1 VCFFKQQNKTL
12 REKKMSIE
20 MKPLETSFKVSIFTL
35 LFAGLYLNPVKAQS
49 TDIEVMS
56 LNVYGWKTM
65 PKHSDDYAKLVAKH
79 DINILAIQEG
89 VEDWQLTTDMPT
101 DYSRAKVLL
110 SALGPCWKRSYQIF
124 VNHCMGSRFIES
136 GRFDLTDG
144 PNATRTGEYAL
155 FEHNSIRIIL
165 INLQFDHEQQQTRIL
180 NMKETLAQLSS
191 YNSYPQVVL
200 GDFNQRCDEIF
211 SPISSLMSPL
221 ISTEI
226 PTKIPV
232 SVTPINE
239 TPSLEPSLKLVTNA
253 GIDCIFI
260 NNFSSKSKS
269 KFSSQGKVVEA
280 LPSDH
285 PAAIASLKWI
295 K

>member
-1 VCFFKQQNKTL
+1 MLIIYKITFF
-12 REKKMSIE
+12 I
-20 MKPLETSFKVSIFTL
+20 VL
-35 LFAGLYLNPVKAQS
+35 LTGFYLNPVMAQS

-65 PKHSDDYAKLVAKH
+65 PQHSEDYAKLVAKH

-89 VEDWQLTTDMPT
+89 VDDWQLTTDMPT

-110 SALGPCWKRSYQIF
+110 NALGPCWQRSYQIF

-155 FEHNSIRIIL
+155 VEHNSSRFIV
-165 INLQFDHEQQQTRIL
+165 INVHFDHEQQQTRIL
-180 NMKETLAQLSS
+180 NMKETLAQLTS

-200 GDFNQRCDEIF
+200 GDFNQRCDEMF
-211 SPISSLMSPL
+211 SSATSLMLPL
-221 ISTEI
+221 IPTEI
-226 PTKIPV
+226 PASEIP
-232 SVTPINE
+232 SI
-239 TPSLEPSLKLVTNA
+239 EPSLKLVTNA

-260 NNFSSKSKS
+260 NNFSSKSIS
-269 KFSSQGKVVEA
+269 KFSSQGKVIGA
-280 LPSDH
+280 SPSDH
-285 PAAIASLKWI
+285 PAAIASLKWR

>member
-1 VCFFKQQNKTL
+1 
-12 REKKMSIE
+12 
-20 MKPLETSFKVSIFTL
+20 
-35 LFAGLYLNPVKAQS
+35 
-49 TDIEVMS
+49 MS

-110 SALGPCWKRSYQIF
+110 SALGPCWKRSHQIF
-124 VNHCMGSRFIES
+124 VNHCMGSRFIDS

-155 FEHNSIRIIL
+155 VEHNSGRFIV
-165 INLQFDHEQQQTRIL
+165 INVHFDHEQHSIRIL
-180 NMKETLAQLSS
+180 NTKETLAQLAL
-191 YNSYPQVVL
+191 YNNYPQIVL
-200 GDFNQRCDEIF
+200 GDFNQDCDGMF
-211 SPISSLMSPL
+211 SLMSSLIPRELPL
-221 ISTEI
+221 SAT
-226 PTKIPV
+226 PTNVTTPV
-232 SVTPINE
+232 
-239 TPSLEPSLKLVTNA
+239 EPSLKLVANA

-260 NNFSSKSKS
+260 NNLSTKSITKLSSK
-269 KFSSQGKVVEA
+269 GKVVEA
-280 LPSDH
+280 SPSDH

>member
-1 VCFFKQQNKTL
+1 MLTIPKIAV
-12 REKKMSIE
+12 
-20 MKPLETSFKVSIFTL
+20 VTL
-35 LFAGLYLNPVKAQS
+35 LLIGMYLNPAMSQN
-49 TDIEVMS
+49 TDIEMMS

-65 PKHSDDYAKLVAKH
+65 PQHSEDYAKLVVKH
-79 DINILAIQEG
+79 NINILAIQES

-101 DYSRAKVLL
+101 DYSRAKALL
-110 SALGPCWKRSYQIF
+110 RALGSCWQRSYQIY
-124 VNHCMGSRFIES
+124 VNHCMGSRFINS
-136 GRFDLTDG
+136 GRFDLIDG

-155 FEHNSIRIIL
+155 VEHNTNRFVV
-165 INLQFDHEQQQTRIL
+165 INVHFDHEQQQTRIL

-200 GDFNQRCDEIF
+200 GDFNQRCDAMYSLIT
-211 SPISSLMSPL
+211 SLMPPL
-221 ISTEI
+221 IPTEI
-226 PTKIPV
+226 PV
-232 SVTPINE
+232 SETPTNE
-239 TPSLEPSLKLVTNA
+239 TTSLEPSLKLVANA

-260 NNFSSKSKS
+260 NNFSSKLIS

-280 LPSDH
+280 SPSDH

>member
-1 VCFFKQQNKTL
+1 
-12 REKKMSIE
+12 MSIE

-49 TDIEVMS
+49 TDIEIMS

-65 PKHSDDYAKLVAKH
+65 PQHSEEYAKLVVEH
-79 DINILAIQEG
+79 NINVLAIQEG

-101 DYSRAKVLL
+101 DYSRAEALL
-110 SALGPCWKRSYQIF
+110 SALGPCWQRSQQIY
-124 VNHCMGSRFIES
+124 VNHCVGIRFIDS

-144 PNATRTGEYAL
+144 PNATRTGEFAL
-155 FEHNSIRIIL
+155 VEHNSRRFIV
-165 INLQFDHEQQQTRIL
+165 INVHFDHEQQQTRIL
-180 NMKETLAQLSS
+180 NTKETLAQLAS
-191 YNSYPQVVL
+191 YNSYPQIVL
-200 GDFNQRCDEIF
+200 GDFNQDCDAMF
-211 SPISSLMSPL
+211 SLMSSL
-221 ISTEI
+221 IPSEI
-226 PTKIPV
+226 PLSAIPA
-232 SVTPINE
+232 SEILLME
-239 TPSLEPSLKLVTNA
+239 RSLKLLTNA

-260 NNFSSKSKS
+260 NNFNSELKS

-285 PAAIASLKWI
+285 PAAIASLKWS

>member
-1 VCFFKQQNKTL
+1 MLIIYKTTVFIVL
-12 REKKMSIE
+12 F
-20 MKPLETSFKVSIFTL
+20 TSF
-35 LFAGLYLNPVKAQS
+35 YLNPVMAQN

-65 PKHSDDYAKLVAKH
+65 PKHSENYAKLVAKH

-110 SALGPCWKRSYQIF
+110 SKLGPCWQRSYQIF
-124 VNHCMGSRFIES
+124 VNHCKGSRFIES

-155 FEHNSIRIIL
+155 VEHNSSRFIV
-165 INLQFDHEQQQTRIL
+165 INVHFDHEQQQTRIL

-200 GDFNQRCDEIF
+200 GDFNQRCDEMF
-211 SPISSLMSPL
+211 SSISSLMSPL
-221 ISTEI
+221 MPTEI
-226 PTKIPV
+226 PA
-232 SVTPINE
+232 SE
-239 TPSLEPSLKLVTNA
+239 TPSVEPSLKLVTNA

-260 NNFSSKSKS
+260 NNFGSKSIS
-269 KFSSQGKVVEA
+269 KFSSQGKVVDA
-280 LPSDH
+280 SPSDH
-285 PAAIASLKWI
+285 PAAIVSLKLR
-295 K
+295 

>member
-1 VCFFKQQNKTL
+1 MHCVLNVCFFKQQNKTL

-89 VEDWQLTTDMPT
+89 VEDWQLTTDIPT

-110 SALGPCWKRSYQIF
+110 SALGPCWQRSYQIF
-124 VNHCMGSRFIES
+124 VNHCKGSRFIES

-155 FEHNSIRIIL
+155 VEHNSRRFIV
-165 INLQFDHEQQQTRIL
+165 INVHFDHEQQSTRIL
-180 NMKETLAQLSS
+180 NTKETFAQLAS
-191 YNSYPQVVL
+191 YNSYPQIVL
-200 GDFNQRCDEIF
+200 GDFNQKCDAMF
-211 SPISSLMSPL
+211 SLMSSLIPRELPL
-221 ISTEI
+221 SAT
-226 PTKIPV
+226 PTNVTTPV
-232 SVTPINE
+232 
-239 TPSLEPSLKLVTNA
+239 EPSLKLVANA

-260 NNFSSKSKS
+260 NNFSRTSKRQ
-269 KFSSQGKVVEA
+269 FSSQGKVVEA

-285 PAAIASLKWI
+285 PAAIASLKWF

>member
-1 VCFFKQQNKTL
+1 MLIIYKITAFIV
-12 REKKMSIE
+12 
-20 MKPLETSFKVSIFTL
+20 L
-35 LFAGLYLNPVKAQS
+35 LTGFYLNPVMAQN

-65 PKHSDDYAKLVAKH
+65 PKHSEDYAKLVAKH

-110 SALGPCWKRSYQIF
+110 SKLGPCWQRSYQIF
-124 VNHCMGSRFIES
+124 VNHCKGSRFIES

-155 FEHNSIRIIL
+155 VEHNSSRFIV
-165 INLQFDHEQQQTRIL
+165 INVHFDHEQQQTRIL

-191 YNSYPQVVL
+191 YNNYPQVVL
-200 GDFNQRCDEIF
+200 GDFNQRCDEMF
-211 SPISSLMSPL
+211 SPISSLMSPF
-221 ISTEI
+221 ISTE
-226 PTKIPV
+226 IPV

-239 TPSLEPSLKLVTNA
+239 TPPIEPSFKLVTNA

-260 NNFSSKSKS
+260 NNFSSKSVS